1 MLPEIVMIWLYR
13 YKIPQEY
20 IILLPT
26 EKHKTETYNFS
37 ISLRKRGGGNR
48 KREREREIE
57 IRSEYS
63 DRLEVPSKSLANLNM
78 SNFIVKFLE
87 LLSCTLC

>member
-1 MLPEIVMIWLYR
+1 MLPETVMIWLYR
-13 YKIPQEY
+13 YKIPQGY

-26 EKHKTETYNFS
+26 EKHKTETYTLS
-37 ISLRKRGGGNR
+37 ISLRERKRGGG
-48 KREREREIE
+48 KQKEREIE

-63 DRLEVPSKSLANLNM
+63 DRLKVPSKSLANLNM

-87 LLSCTLC
+87 LLSCTLY